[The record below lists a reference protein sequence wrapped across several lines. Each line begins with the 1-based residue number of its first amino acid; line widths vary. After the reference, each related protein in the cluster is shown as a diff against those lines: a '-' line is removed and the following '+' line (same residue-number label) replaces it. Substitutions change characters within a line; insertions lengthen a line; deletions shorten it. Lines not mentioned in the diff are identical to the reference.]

1 MRQITSWI
9 GLALAAAAL
18 PAAGDDLLQV
28 YRDAQRYDAVF
39 SAARFTLD
47 AGRERLTQGRALL
60 LPTLD
65 LNASTTRRRDE
76 VEPRDP
82 AIPPFERSATA
93 NIYTF
98 TLKQP
103 VYRPQNLATYN
114 QADFQVKQAEATF
127 AQAGQDLAVRVA
139 QAYLDVLAAED
150 TLALVGAQKAAIS
163 EQLAQAKRNFEV
175 GTATITDTHEAQ
187 SRYDLIAAQEIAA
200 QNDLVNR
207 RQSLQLITGK
217 EYARL
222 APLRADVRIP
232 PPDPNQLQP
241 WVDLAEKQSYAVQIQ
256 EAAAESARLAVK
268 FAGSGHWPTLD
279 LVARYGLNSQSAV
292 TSTTGGA
299 GVDTT
304 TGSIGLE
311 LALPLYKGGGISSSE
326 REAAANYN
334 KIREDLHLLLPV
346 ALLVGLMMNGFSP
359 TFSCFWATLALIPT
373 SWLRTHT
380 RLYPKQILEIMI
392 KGGKN
397 MAIVALACAGAGVF
411 VACLTVTGVVVSFS
425 SVVTSLAGDNVLI
438 AGLILMAVTLV
449 LGMGVPTTAAY
460 IIGAAIGAPILVKMG
475 VPLLSAH
482 MFIFYFAI
490 LADATPPVSVASY
503 AAASI
508 AGADPMR
515 TGVAAFRLGIAGFV
529 VGLSFLYSPALL
541 MQGPVL
547 NIIAETLVNL
557 IGLSLVAAGLSGY
570 LRIERSIAWRVLMVV
585 AGLLL
590 VLYHGLDV
598 WLRIGLLIVLFVGIY
613 FSGGAARSEQ
623 TIQSQESP

>member
-334 KIREDLHLLLPV
+334 KIREDLQNARRTA
-346 ALLVGLMMNGFSP
+346 ALTARQSYVSVVNGIAQVSALEQALISSQSALDSNRLGYEVGVRINIDVLNAQQQLFS
-359 TFSCFWATLALIPT
+359 TRRDLALARYNTI
-373 SWLRTHT
+373 SSHLKLR
-380 RLYPKQILEIMI
+380 
-392 KGGKN
+392 
-397 MAIVALACAGAGVF
+397 
-411 VACLTVTGVVVSFS
+411 
-425 SVVTSLAGDNVLI
+425 
-438 AGLILMAVTLV
+438 
-449 LGMGVPTTAAY
+449 
-460 IIGAAIGAPILVKMG
+460 
-475 VPLLSAH
+475 
-482 MFIFYFAI
+482 
-490 LADATPPVSVASY
+490 
-503 AAASI
+503 AAAGTLREEDI
-508 AGADPMR
+508 E
-515 TGVAAFRLGIAGFV
+515 AF
-529 VGLSFLYSPALL
+529 
-541 MQGPVL
+541 
-547 NIIAETLVNL
+547 N
-557 IGLSLVAAGLSGY
+557 
-570 LRIERSIAWRVLMVV
+570 RVL
-585 AGLLL
+585 A
-590 VLYHGLDV
+590 
-598 WLRIGLLIVLFVGIY
+598 
-613 FSGGAARSEQ
+613 
-623 TIQSQESP
+623 P